1 VYPVVKNKSLSRWM
15 KLGVGRLQ
23 ARRLERIA
31 DDTGA
36 TYFIIQSE
44 RELAGVYGRI
54 AQELRQQYQLVFH
67 SETDIADQ
75 WRPIRIVSNAG
86 HTLRTPKG
94 YFP

>member
-1 VYPVVKNKSLSRWM
+1 M
-15 KLGVGRLQ
+15 KLGVGRME
-23 ARRLERIA
+23 AKRLDRIA

-44 RELAGVYGRI
+44 RELGTVYGRI
-54 AQELRQQYQLVFH
+54 ATELRQQYQLIFH
-67 SETDIADQ
+67 SDAAMPDQ
-75 WRPIRIVSNAG
+75 WRSLKIDSTRG